1 MFFRVELEP
10 DDNGTMLV
18 RFPDVP
24 EAITFA
30 DSDEDALGRAE
41 EALRTALEV
50 YMADRR
56 PLPPSVPMG
65 GEGMA
70 ISLGLLGSI
79 KLAIYQAMLERGWR
93 KADLARALAQNPR
106 QIDRLFNLRHASPV
120 PQLEAA
126 LQAMD
131 REARFALV

>member
-10 DDNGTMLV
+10 DDNGTTLV

-30 DSDEDALGRAE
+30 EADEDAMARAE
-41 EALRTALEV
+41 DALRTALEV

-56 PLPPSVPMG
+56 PLPPSVPMNA
-65 GEGMA
+65 EGMA
-70 ISLGLLGSI
+70 ISLGLLGSM

-120 PQLEAA
+120 PQLESA
-126 LQAMD
+126 LKAMD
-131 REARFALV
+131 RQARFALV